1 MYVFIIIIIIIIFY
15 LFLVTLVD
23 LIISDPDDE
32 PLQVVQKDLIQCIN
46 ELWDKLPIDTVIA
59 SILDPRTKWYS
70 RIPKAEIAEALK
82 EMKKVC

>member
-1 MYVFIIIIIIIIFY
+1 
-15 LFLVTLVD
+15 
-23 LIISDPDDE
+23 
-32 PLQVVQKDLIQCIN
+32 LQVVQKDLVQCIN

-59 SILDPRTKWYS
+59 SILDPRSKWYS